1 MVLRGLM
8 LSVRPRSLCGRFCA
22 NCNPLAR
29 TADGLFNLKL
39 ERIPHMNGAESLVR
53 SLLASGVNT
62 CFANPGTSE
71 MHFVAAL
78 DKVEGMRCV
87 LGMAE
92 TVVTGAADGYGRMA
106 GKPAA
111 TLLHCGS
118 GFANGIANMHNAR
131 RAYSPMVN
139 IVGDQATYHR
149 GFDAPLTSDIEGLAR
164 AASHWVRSS
173 ATSASVGADGAA
185 AAQAANTAPGQI
197 ATLIL
202 PADTSWNEGGV
213 VAAKLPVPARPPVAT
228 TTLSTIA
235 QVLRSKQ
242 PAMLILSG
250 QALCEAG
257 LVAANRVA
265 HVTGAK
271 LRTSSQ
277 VSRMAR
283 GRGRVPVDRIPYVV
297 DNAIKVLEGTKH
309 VILVGA
315 KAPMGFFAYPGKPSL
330 MAPADAITHVLARP
344 EQDAVA
350 ALSQL
355 ADELGA
361 PKNVPIPEG
370 PMKPQLGRGKFEPDA
385 FASTL
390 AALLPE
396 NCIVSED
403 AVTSGRGLFAPT
415 FNAAPMDW
423 LQNTGGAIGHA
434 FPCATGA
441 AIACP
446 DRKVVCLQADGS
458 GMYSLQ
464 SLWTQA
470 REKLDVV
477 NVVFA
482 NNIYKI
488 LYGELVNVGAKPGH
502 ASNELFDLGRPKL
515 DWLHLAAGMGM
526 EATSVDTLEAFTDVF
541 KSACGRKG
549 PFLIEFR
556 I

>member
-1 MVLRGLM
+1 MHLNAGI
-8 LSVRPRSLCGRFCA
+8 SFPTY
-22 NCNPLAR
+22 P
-29 TADGLFNLKL
+29 L
-39 ERIPHMNGAESLVR
+39 ERIFTMNGAESLVR
-53 SLLASGVNT
+53 SLLASGVDT

-78 DKVEGMRCV
+78 DQVEGMRCI

-111 TLLHCGS
+111 TLLHCGP
-118 GFANGIANMHNAR
+118 GFANGLANVHNAR
-131 RAYSPMVN
+131 RANSPMVN

-149 GFDAPLTSDIEGLAR
+149 PYDAPLTSDTEGLAR
-164 AASHWVRSS
+164 ASSHWVR
-173 ATSASVGADGAA
+173 TSASSTTVGADAA
-185 AAQAANTAPGQI
+185 AAVQAANTAPGQI

-202 PADTSWNEGGV
+202 PADTAWNDGGV
-213 VAAKLPVPARPPVAT
+213 VAAPLPVPARPRVAPD
-228 TTLSTIA
+228 TLRTIA
-235 QVLRSKQ
+235 QVLRRKE
-242 PAMLILSG
+242 PAMLVLYG
-250 QALCEAG
+250 QALSEAG
-257 LVAANRVA
+257 LAAANRVA
-265 HVTGAK
+265 HVSGAK
-271 LRTSSQ
+271 LRTPTQ

-283 GRGRVPVDRIPYVV
+283 GRGRVPVDRIPYVI
-297 DNAIKVLEGTKH
+297 DGAIKALVGIKH

-315 KAPMGFFAYPGKPSL
+315 KPPTGFFAYPGKPSL
-330 MAPADAITHVLARP
+330 MAPPDSDTYVLARP
-344 EQDAVA
+344 EQDAIA
-350 ALSQL
+350 ALDAL

-361 PKNVPIPEG
+361 PRLVPIPEAG
-370 PMKPQLGRGKFEPDA
+370 TKPELLRGKFEPEA
-385 FASTL
+385 FAVTL

-403 AVTSGRGLFAPT
+403 GVTSGRGLFAPT

-446 DRKVVCLQADGS
+446 ERKVVCLQADGA

-464 SLWTQA
+464 SLWTQG

-482 NNIYKI
+482 NQIYKI
-488 LYGELVNVGAKPGH
+488 LYGELVSVGAQPGR
-502 ASNELFDLGRPKL
+502 ASNELFDLTRPAL
-515 DWLHLAAGMGM
+515 DWVKLAGGMGM
-526 EATSVDTLEAFTDVF
+526 EAKRVDTLEAFADVF